1 MTHSTASYTRQ
12 SHYHKSIGKQLMQD
26 SPFHLNS
33 ESILRCTT
41 IFQHSK
47 KKRPRNQ
54 FTKHKLCMGKS
65 PGERHFCFHMH
76 NISLSWTAHSS
87 SQCRQIHTINHT
99 HTIYIPNLACSC
111 LKSVPAWLTPA
122 SEKWHQHHNKV
133 SANIR
138 LQFHIPWL
146 TVIWHWL
153 TPTTH
158 QRAQDKHFPTKFND
172 LSLCS
177 LSQ

>member
-33 ESILRCTT
+33 ESILRRTT

-54 FTKHKLCMGKS
+54 FTKYKLCMGKS

-122 SEKWHQHHNKV
+122 SEKWHQHHNNIL
-133 SANIR
+133 SALYRSKKKLSKDMVCLDLVTKQLR
-138 LQFHIPWL
+138 L
-146 TVIWHWL
+146 V
-153 TPTTH
+153 
-158 QRAQDKHFPTKFND
+158 
-172 LSLCS
+172 S
-177 LSQ
+177 LSQNVLKEPLRSNID